1 MRAAAH
7 ETAPALREPRRS
19 APSHAPPS
27 RRPPRSPPRRKSR
40 RPAAQAPVPASALP
54 AMSFY
59 GSIADDELFDLVK
72 KSDQFARLDK
82 ELFGSPLHLRVM
94 HALQPTASGKATG
107 LLSAIFTGGTL
118 GLIPAVTNNSLM
130 VTYEV
135 RVHGRELVSY
145 SYQRTFTRAVNIWA
159 KDETHGL
166 GKEGLEWLKS
176 TATEFTTAAAID
188 RQARVTQEGIRALL
202 RRALKATSRGRC
214 SGTACGRWSL
224 GRHPSVPGARC
235 ACHSRIRRW
244 CCSGLRSWCAPDP
257 PAAPRDSG

>member
-1 MRAAAH
+1 MRVMAMKLPLLCASLMFGALASAADPIA
-7 ETAPALREPRRS
+7 TPVAVPAPPIAITAVAPA
-19 APSHAPPS
+19 
-27 RRPPRSPPRRKSR
+27 
-40 RPAAQAPVPASALP
+40 PAPASALP

-59 GSIADDELFDLVK
+59 GSIADDELFDLIR
-72 KSDQFARLDK
+72 KSDQFTRLDK

-94 HALQPTASGKATG
+94 HTLQPTAGGKATG

-166 GKEGLEWLKS
+166 GKEGLEWLKG
-176 TATEFTTAAAID
+176 TATEFTTAAASD
-188 RQARVTQEGIRALL
+188 AKLAS
-202 RRALKATSRGRC
+202 LKKEYERYF
-214 SGTACGRWSL
+214 
-224 GRHPSVPGARC
+224 SVP
-235 ACHSRIRRW
+235 
-244 CCSGLRSWCAPDP
+244 
-257 PAAPRDSG
+257 

>member
-1 MRAAAH
+1 MRIVAMKLPLLCASLLMSALASAADPAA
-7 ETAPALREPRRS
+7 TPVMVPATPVAPPAAPAMT
-19 APSHAPPS
+19 
-27 RRPPRSPPRRKSR
+27 
-40 RPAAQAPVPASALP
+40 PAGALP

-59 GSIADDELFDLVK
+59 GSIANDELFDLIK
-72 KSDQFARLDK
+72 KSDQFARIDK

-94 HALQPTASGKATG
+94 HTLQPTAGGKATG

-166 GKEGLEWLKS
+166 GKEGLEWLRG
-176 TATEFTTAAAID
+176 TATEFTTAAAGD
-188 RQARVTQEGIRALL
+188 AKLA
-202 RRALKATSRGRC
+202 ALKKEYERYFN
-214 SGTACGRWSL
+214 
-224 GRHPSVPGARC
+224 VP
-235 ACHSRIRRW
+235 
-244 CCSGLRSWCAPDP
+244 
-257 PAAPRDSG
+257 

>member
-1 MRAAAH
+1 MTLPLLCASLALSALAYGV
-7 ETAPALREPRRS
+7 EPAPTSVAAPAQV
-19 APSHAPPS
+19 PPATV
-27 RRPPRSPPRRKSR
+27 PT
-40 RPAAQAPVPASALP
+40 PVSSLP

-72 KSDQFARLDK
+72 KSEQFARLDK
-82 ELFGSPLHLRVM
+82 ELIGSPLQLRVM
-94 HALQPTASGKATG
+94 HTLQPTASGKATG

-145 SYQRTFTRAVNIWA
+145 SFQRTFTRAVNIWA

-188 RQARVTQEGIRALL
+188 PKLAS
-202 RRALKATSRGRC
+202 LKKEYERYF
-214 SGTACGRWSL
+214 
-224 GRHPSVPGARC
+224 GA
-235 ACHSRIRRW
+235 
-244 CCSGLRSWCAPDP
+244 P
-257 PAAPRDSG
+257 

>member
-1 MRAAAH
+1 MSPVMNPRSKVALACLWLGLAGHGLAADPAPNPEPVPVPVQAATATLPAAAP
-7 ETAPALREPRRS
+7 TG
-19 APSHAPPS
+19 
-27 RRPPRSPPRRKSR
+27 
-40 RPAAQAPVPASALP
+40 ALP

-59 GSIADDELFDLVK
+59 GSIADTELFELIK
-72 KSDQFARLDK
+72 KSDQFARIDK
-82 ELFGSPLHLRVM
+82 QLFGSPLQLRVM

-166 GKEGLEWLKS
+166 GKEGLEWLRS
-176 TATEFTTAAAID
+176 TASEFTAAAASD
-188 RQARVTQEGIRALL
+188 AKLA
-202 RRALKATSRGRC
+202 ALKQEYERYF
-214 SGTACGRWSL
+214 
-224 GRHPSVPGARC
+224 SVP
-235 ACHSRIRRW
+235 
-244 CCSGLRSWCAPDP
+244 PK
-257 PAAPRDSG
+257 

>member
-1 MRAAAH
+1 MSR
-7 ETAPALREPRRS
+7 RRS
-19 APSHAPPS
+19 AT
-27 RRPPRSPPRRKSR
+27 
-40 RPAAQAPVPASALP
+40 PVPASALP

-59 GSIADDELFDLVK
+59 GSIADEELFDLIK

-82 ELFGSPLHLRVM
+82 ELFGSPLQLRVM

-145 SYQRTFTRAVNIWA
+145 SFQRTFTRAVNIWA

-188 RQARVTQEGIRALL
+188 RLVHHSVIVELNVPSYRAEQAKN
-202 RRALKATSRGRC
+202 RRAKAATEAS
-214 SGTACGRWSL
+214 
-224 GRHPSVPGARC
+224 P
-235 ACHSRIRRW
+235 
-244 CCSGLRSWCAPDP
+244 
-257 PAAPRDSG
+257 

>member
-1 MRAAAH
+1 MKLSLFCASLTIGALAGAAEPAPTSVIAPAPVTPA
-7 ETAPALREPRRS
+7 TAPAAS
-19 APSHAPPS
+19 S
-27 RRPPRSPPRRKSR
+27 
-40 RPAAQAPVPASALP
+40 SALP

-59 GSIADDELFDLVK
+59 GSIANDELFDLIK
-72 KSDQFARLDK
+72 KSEQFARLDK

-94 HALQPTASGKATG
+94 HTLQPTAGGKATG

-176 TATEFTTAAAID
+176 TATEFTAAAASD
-188 RQARVTQEGIRALL
+188 AKLAS
-202 RRALKATSRGRC
+202 LKKEYERYFGS
-214 SGTACGRWSL
+214 
-224 GRHPSVPGARC
+224 P
-235 ACHSRIRRW
+235 
-244 CCSGLRSWCAPDP
+244 
-257 PAAPRDSG
+257 

>member
-1 MRAAAH
+1 MSHVMNPRRKITLLCAGLVLTARGYAADPVP
-7 ETAPALREPRRS
+7 APAPKPEPVP
-19 APSHAPPS
+19 APVEATTVAPPS
-27 RRPPRSPPRRKSR
+27 V
-40 RPAAQAPVPASALP
+40 VPAGALP

-59 GSIADDELFDLVK
+59 GSIADTELFDLIK
-72 KSDQFARLDK
+72 KSEQFTRIDK

-159 KDETHGL
+159 KDETYGL

-176 TATEFTTAAAID
+176 TASDFTAAAASD
-188 RQARVTQEGIRALL
+188 AKLATLKQEYERYFG
-202 RRALKATSRGRC
+202 AT
-214 SGTACGRWSL
+214 
-224 GRHPSVPGARC
+224 PK
-235 ACHSRIRRW
+235 
-244 CCSGLRSWCAPDP
+244 
-257 PAAPRDSG
+257 

>member
-1 MRAAAH
+1 MKLPLLCASLALSALAYGAEPAPTSVAAPAQVPPAAAL
-7 ETAPALREPRRS
+7 T
-19 APSHAPPS
+19 PP
-27 RRPPRSPPRRKSR
+27 
-40 RPAAQAPVPASALP
+40 SALP

-59 GSIADDELFDLVK
+59 GSIADDELFDLVR

-82 ELFGSPLHLRVM
+82 ELIGSPLQLRIM

-145 SYQRTFTRAVNIWA
+145 SFQRTFTRAVNIWA

-188 RQARVTQEGIRALL
+188 PKLAS
-202 RRALKATSRGRC
+202 LKTEYERYF
-214 SGTACGRWSL
+214 
-224 GRHPSVPGARC
+224 GA
-235 ACHSRIRRW
+235 
-244 CCSGLRSWCAPDP
+244 P
-257 PAAPRDSG
+257 

>member
-1 MRAAAH
+1 MSLAMNMRAKLAVAGVCLGLAVQGVTA
-7 ETAPALREPRRS
+7 EPAPAPEPEPIP
-19 APSHAPPS
+19 APVEATT
-27 RRPPRSPPRRKSR
+27 
-40 RPAAQAPVPASALP
+40 PAAPVVPTSALP

-59 GSIADDELFDLVK
+59 GSIADTELFDLIK
-72 KSDQFARLDK
+72 KSEQFSRIDK
-82 ELFGSPLHLRVM
+82 QLFGSPLQLRVM

-166 GKEGLEWLKS
+166 GKEGLEWLRS
-176 TATEFTTAAAID
+176 TASEFTTAAAGD
-188 RQARVTQEGIRALL
+188 AKLT
-202 RRALKATSRGRC
+202 ALKQEYERYFG
-214 SGTACGRWSL
+214 
-224 GRHPSVPGARC
+224 V
-235 ACHSRIRRW
+235 
-244 CCSGLRSWCAPDP
+244 APK
-257 PAAPRDSG
+257 

>member
-1 MRAAAH
+1 MRPAVVKLWLLCAGATLNALAAAADP
-7 ETAPALREPRRS
+7 APTSVA
-19 APSHAPPS
+19 APVSVT
-27 RRPPRSPPRRKSR
+27 
-40 RPAAQAPVPASALP
+40 PAATAATVPASALP

-59 GSIADDELFDLVK
+59 GSIANDELFELIK
-72 KSDQFARLDK
+72 KSDQFALLDK
-82 ELFGSPLHLRVM
+82 ELFGSPLNLRVM
-94 HALQPTASGKATG
+94 HTLQPTAGGKATG

-176 TATEFTTAAAID
+176 TATEFTAAARSD
-188 RQARVTQEGIRALL
+188 PKLAS
-202 RRALKATSRGRC
+202 LKKEYERYF
-214 SGTACGRWSL
+214 
-224 GRHPSVPGARC
+224 GA
-235 ACHSRIRRW
+235 
-244 CCSGLRSWCAPDP
+244 P
-257 PAAPRDSG
+257 

>member
-1 MRAAAH
+1 MRIVAMKLPLLSIGLMLCAPAFAAEPAAAPV
-7 ETAPALREPRRS
+7 TPPVTTAVTTPVAPAA
-19 APSHAPPS
+19 APAN
-27 RRPPRSPPRRKSR
+27 
-40 RPAAQAPVPASALP
+40 ALP
-54 AMSFY
+54 AMSFH
-59 GSIADDELFDLVK
+59 GSIAGDELFELIK
-72 KSDQFARLDK
+72 KSDQFVRIDK

-94 HALQPTASGKATG
+94 HTLQPTAGGKATG

-176 TATEFTTAAAID
+176 TAGEFTTAAAGD
-188 RQARVTQEGIRALL
+188 AKLAS
-202 RRALKATSRGRC
+202 LKKEYERYFGAT
-214 SGTACGRWSL
+214 
-224 GRHPSVPGARC
+224 PN
-235 ACHSRIRRW
+235 
-244 CCSGLRSWCAPDP
+244 
-257 PAAPRDSG
+257 

>member
-1 MRAAAH
+1 MKSSLLCASLIVCVHASAAEPAPTSVAAPAPVTTATTAAAV
-7 ETAPALREPRRS
+7 S
-19 APSHAPPS
+19 
-27 RRPPRSPPRRKSR
+27 
-40 RPAAQAPVPASALP
+40 ASALP

-59 GSIADDELFDLVK
+59 GSIANEELFDLIK

-82 ELFGSPLHLRVM
+82 ELFGSPLNLRVM
-94 HALQPTASGKATG
+94 HTLQPTAGGKATG

-145 SYQRTFTRAVNIWA
+145 SYERTFTRAVNIWA

-176 TATEFTTAAAID
+176 TATEFTTAAAAD
-188 RQARVTQEGIRALL
+188 PKLAS
-202 RRALKATSRGRC
+202 LKKEYERYF
-214 SGTACGRWSL
+214 GT
-224 GRHPSVPGARC
+224 P
-235 ACHSRIRRW
+235 
-244 CCSGLRSWCAPDP
+244 
-257 PAAPRDSG
+257 

>member
-1 MRAAAH
+1 MSRMMNHSPMIALLYAAD
-7 ETAPALREPRRS
+7 PVP
-19 APSHAPPS
+19 
-27 RRPPRSPPRRKSR
+27 SPPPK
-40 RPAAQAPVPASALP
+40 PEPVPAPVEAAVATPPAGVPANALP

-59 GSIADDELFDLVK
+59 GSIADTELFDLIK
-72 KSDQFARLDK
+72 KSEQFTRIDK

-166 GKEGLEWLKS
+166 GKEGLEWLRS
-176 TATEFTTAAAID
+176 TATEFTTAAASD
-188 RQARVTQEGIRALL
+188 PKLA
-202 RRALKATSRGRC
+202 ALKQEYERYFG
-214 SGTACGRWSL
+214 
-224 GRHPSVPGARC
+224 
-235 ACHSRIRRW
+235 
-244 CCSGLRSWCAPDP
+244 
-257 PAAPRDSG
+257 AAPK

>member
-1 MRAAAH
+1 MKLPLPCASLLFSVLASAADPVA
-7 ETAPALREPRRS
+7 TPVAVPAPPVAITAVAPA
-19 APSHAPPS
+19 
-27 RRPPRSPPRRKSR
+27 
-40 RPAAQAPVPASALP
+40 PAPASALP

-59 GSIADDELFDLVK
+59 GSIADDELFDLIK
-72 KSDQFARLDK
+72 KSDQFSRLDK

-94 HALQPTASGKATG
+94 HALQPTAGGKATG

-166 GKEGLEWLKS
+166 GKEGLEWLKG
-176 TATEFTTAAAID
+176 TATEFTTAAASD
-188 RQARVTQEGIRALL
+188 AKLA
-202 RRALKATSRGRC
+202 ALKKEYERYFS
-214 SGTACGRWSL
+214 
-224 GRHPSVPGARC
+224 
-235 ACHSRIRRW
+235 
-244 CCSGLRSWCAPDP
+244 AP
-257 PAAPRDSG
+257 

>member
-1 MRAAAH
+1 MKLSLFCVSLTIGALAGAAEPAPTSVVVPAPATPAAA
-7 ETAPALREPRRS
+7 
-19 APSHAPPS
+19 
-27 RRPPRSPPRRKSR
+27 
-40 RPAAQAPVPASALP
+40 PAAPASALP

-59 GSIADDELFDLVK
+59 GSIANDELFDLIK
-72 KSDQFARLDK
+72 KSEQFARLDK

-94 HALQPTASGKATG
+94 HTLQPTAGGKATG

-176 TATEFTTAAAID
+176 TATEFTTAAASD
-188 RQARVTQEGIRALL
+188 AKLAS
-202 RRALKATSRGRC
+202 LKKEYERYF
-214 SGTACGRWSL
+214 GT
-224 GRHPSVPGARC
+224 P
-235 ACHSRIRRW
+235 
-244 CCSGLRSWCAPDP
+244 
-257 PAAPRDSG
+257 

>member
-1 MRAAAH
+1 MKLPLLCATLALSALAYGV
-7 ETAPALREPRRS
+7 EPAPTSVAAPAQV
-19 APSHAPPS
+19 PPATAS
-27 RRPPRSPPRRKSR
+27 T
-40 RPAAQAPVPASALP
+40 PASSLP

-82 ELFGSPLHLRVM
+82 ELIGSPLQLRVM

-145 SYQRTFTRAVNIWA
+145 SFQRTFTRAVNIWA

-176 TATEFTTAAAID
+176 TATEFTTAAATD
-188 RQARVTQEGIRALL
+188 PKLAS
-202 RRALKATSRGRC
+202 LKKEYERYF
-214 SGTACGRWSL
+214 
-224 GRHPSVPGARC
+224 GA
-235 ACHSRIRRW
+235 
-244 CCSGLRSWCAPDP
+244 P
-257 PAAPRDSG
+257 

>member
-1 MRAAAH
+1 MTLPLLCASLALSALAYGVEPAPTSVAAPSQVPPA
-7 ETAPALREPRRS
+7 TAPT
-19 APSHAPPS
+19 
-27 RRPPRSPPRRKSR
+27 
-40 RPAAQAPVPASALP
+40 PVSALP

-82 ELFGSPLHLRVM
+82 ELIGSPLQLRVM
-94 HALQPTASGKATG
+94 HTLQPTASGKATG

-145 SYQRTFTRAVNIWA
+145 SFQRTFTRAVNIWA

-188 RQARVTQEGIRALL
+188 PKLAS
-202 RRALKATSRGRC
+202 LKKEYERYF
-214 SGTACGRWSL
+214 
-224 GRHPSVPGARC
+224 GA
-235 ACHSRIRRW
+235 
-244 CCSGLRSWCAPDP
+244 P
-257 PAAPRDSG
+257 

>member
-1 MRAAAH
+1 MTKRPIVTALCAVFIVAARGFAAEPVPAPSPAPPPEPVPAPVEAAKAAPPAAA
-7 ETAPALREPRRS
+7 
-19 APSHAPPS
+19 
-27 RRPPRSPPRRKSR
+27 
-40 RPAAQAPVPASALP
+40 PASALP

-59 GSIADDELFDLVK
+59 GSIADKELFDLIK
-72 KSDQFARLDK
+72 KSDQFTRIDK
-82 ELFGSPLHLRVM
+82 GLFGSPLHLRVM

-159 KDETHGL
+159 KDETYGL

-176 TATEFTTAAAID
+176 TASEFTAAAATD
-188 RQARVTQEGIRALL
+188 AKLATLKQEYERYFG
-202 RRALKATSRGRC
+202 
-214 SGTACGRWSL
+214 
-224 GRHPSVPGARC
+224 V
-235 ACHSRIRRW
+235 
-244 CCSGLRSWCAPDP
+244 APK
-257 PAAPRDSG
+257 

>member
-1 MRAAAH
+1 MKLPLLCATLALSALAYGV
-7 ETAPALREPRRS
+7 EPAPTSVAAPAQV
-19 APSHAPPS
+19 PPATAS
-27 RRPPRSPPRRKSR
+27 T
-40 RPAAQAPVPASALP
+40 PASSLP

-72 KSDQFARLDK
+72 KTDQFARLDK
-82 ELFGSPLHLRVM
+82 ELIGSPLQLRVM

-145 SYQRTFTRAVNIWA
+145 SFQRTFTRAVNIWA

-188 RQARVTQEGIRALL
+188 PKLAS
-202 RRALKATSRGRC
+202 LKKEYERYF
-214 SGTACGRWSL
+214 
-224 GRHPSVPGARC
+224 GA
-235 ACHSRIRRW
+235 
-244 CCSGLRSWCAPDP
+244 P
-257 PAAPRDSG
+257 

>member
-1 MRAAAH
+1 MKLPLLSIGLMLCAPAFAAEPAAAPV
-7 ETAPALREPRRS
+7 TPPVTTAVTTPVAPAA
-19 APSHAPPS
+19 APAN
-27 RRPPRSPPRRKSR
+27 
-40 RPAAQAPVPASALP
+40 ALP
-54 AMSFY
+54 AMSFH
-59 GSIADDELFDLVK
+59 GSIAGDELFELIK
-72 KSDQFARLDK
+72 KSDQFVRIDK

-94 HALQPTASGKATG
+94 HTLQPTAGGKATG

-176 TATEFTTAAAID
+176 TAGEFTTAAAGD
-188 RQARVTQEGIRALL
+188 AKLAS
-202 RRALKATSRGRC
+202 LKKEYERYFGAT
-214 SGTACGRWSL
+214 
-224 GRHPSVPGARC
+224 PN
-235 ACHSRIRRW
+235 
-244 CCSGLRSWCAPDP
+244 
-257 PAAPRDSG
+257 

>member
-1 MRAAAH
+1 MKLALLCASLALSALANGAEPAPTSVAAPAQVPAAAL
-7 ETAPALREPRRS
+7 T
-19 APSHAPPS
+19 
-27 RRPPRSPPRRKSR
+27 
-40 RPAAQAPVPASALP
+40 PASALP

-59 GSIADDELFDLVK
+59 GSIADDELFDLVR
-72 KSDQFARLDK
+72 KSGQFARLDK
-82 ELFGSPLHLRVM
+82 ELIGSPLQLRIM
-94 HALQPTASGKATG
+94 HTLQPTASGKATG

-145 SYQRTFTRAVNIWA
+145 SFQRTFTRAVNIWA

-188 RQARVTQEGIRALL
+188 PKLAS
-202 RRALKATSRGRC
+202 LKKEYERYF
-214 SGTACGRWSL
+214 GT
-224 GRHPSVPGARC
+224 P
-235 ACHSRIRRW
+235 
-244 CCSGLRSWCAPDP
+244 
-257 PAAPRDSG
+257 

>member
-1 MRAAAH
+1 MKLPLLCASLALSALSYGAEPAPTSVAAPAH
-7 ETAPALREPRRS
+7 VPPATAPT
-19 APSHAPPS
+19 
-27 RRPPRSPPRRKSR
+27 
-40 RPAAQAPVPASALP
+40 PASALP

-59 GSIADDELFDLVK
+59 GSIADDELFDLVR

-82 ELFGSPLHLRVM
+82 ELIGSPLQLRVM
-94 HALQPTASGKATG
+94 HTLQPTASGKATG

-145 SYQRTFTRAVNIWA
+145 SFQRTFTRAVNVWA

-188 RQARVTQEGIRALL
+188 PKLAS
-202 RRALKATSRGRC
+202 LKKEYERYF
-214 SGTACGRWSL
+214 
-224 GRHPSVPGARC
+224 GA
-235 ACHSRIRRW
+235 
-244 CCSGLRSWCAPDP
+244 P
-257 PAAPRDSG
+257 

>member
-1 MRAAAH
+1 MKLPLLCASLALSALAFGV
-7 ETAPALREPRRS
+7 EPAPTSVAAPAQVP
-19 APSHAPPS
+19 
-27 RRPPRSPPRRKSR
+27 
-40 RPAAQAPVPASALP
+40 PAASPTPASALP

-82 ELFGSPLHLRVM
+82 ELIGSPLQLRVM
-94 HALQPTASGKATG
+94 HTLQPTASGKATG

-145 SYQRTFTRAVNIWA
+145 SFQRTFTRAVNIWA

-188 RQARVTQEGIRALL
+188 PKLAS
-202 RRALKATSRGRC
+202 LKKEYERYF
-214 SGTACGRWSL
+214 
-224 GRHPSVPGARC
+224 GA
-235 ACHSRIRRW
+235 H
-244 CCSGLRSWCAPDP
+244 
-257 PAAPRDSG
+257 